1 MCAKGRYLLFLPE
14 AFSVEVALLSGYNDH
29 INEFINHNNLIKLM
43 GERDPADE
51 TNRLF

>member
-14 AFSVEVALLSGYNDH
+14 TFSVEVAMLSGYDNH
-29 INEFINHNNLIKLM
+29 INEFMNHNNLIKLM
-43 GERDPADE
+43 GEREPADE